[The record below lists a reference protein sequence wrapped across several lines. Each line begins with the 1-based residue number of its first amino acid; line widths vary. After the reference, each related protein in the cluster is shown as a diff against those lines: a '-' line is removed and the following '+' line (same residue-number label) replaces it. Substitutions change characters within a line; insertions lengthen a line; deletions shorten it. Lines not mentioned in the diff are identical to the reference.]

1 MGSGTDGPRWES
13 EEKELRRLRR
23 LIMVGPVKRALR
35 DQIQEVRD
43 AVVRLKMAYDG
54 LEEEVDMV
62 RAVEGVHEV
71 GTPYGGRVFL
81 DEENSVQSVLTILD
95 AMQHASMR
103 GGFDARSSINQHDHV
118 WMSDD
123 PDDGCTV
130 CGVTRSP

>member
-71 GTPYGGRVFL
+71 GTPMGA
-81 DEENSVQSVLTILD
+81 E
-95 AMQHASMR
+95 
-103 GGFDARSSINQHDHV
+103 SSWTKRIC
-118 WMSDD
+118 S
-123 PDDGCTV
+123 GSC
-130 CGVTRSP
+130 